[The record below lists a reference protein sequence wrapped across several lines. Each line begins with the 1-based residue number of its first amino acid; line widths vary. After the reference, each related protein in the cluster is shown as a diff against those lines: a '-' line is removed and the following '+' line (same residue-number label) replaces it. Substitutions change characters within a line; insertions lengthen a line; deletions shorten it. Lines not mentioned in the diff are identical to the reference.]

1 MVGAVLRRGPRPWT
15 RRIGDGSAT
24 EPAAARSALRR
35 GAHMTDRF
43 SHDTQKLLSEHEEDL
58 LGFALRLGHVLRGW
72 GWPSRSNLRRNGSQG
87 IDRITPA

>member
-1 MVGAVLRRGPRPWT
+1 
-15 RRIGDGSAT
+15 
-24 EPAAARSALRR
+24 
-35 GAHMTDRF
+35 MTDRF